1 MVRILLAVAA
11 ILSAFTAHAQ
21 SDNKLTLSGSVQSEM
36 LVPQGDSDIGAEK
49 TEDFQTNTYVDLRLQ
64 QKYFEAGARLEY
76 LEHPLPGFEGDFKGW
91 GVPHFYVKGR
101 LGDSSSDR
109 LSAELTAGTFY
120 EQFGSGFIL
129 RTYEERSLGIDNSL
143 LGARLMVKPAKG
155 IVVKALSGRQ
165 RTYWDW
171 SDAWVSGADGELSVS
186 EWVPSMQR
194 HGVNLTLGASWVNK
208 NEAQDDMLQKNVR
221 ETTATGYRYTTYQ
234 VIQPRNVNAWDVR
247 AQMNAGNVSLLAE
260 YAQKGDDPSQA
271 NGYIYGKGNV
281 AMLSASY
288 SRKGLSLLLQT
299 KRSENMS
306 FKSQRA
312 RLGIAAAINHLPSFT
327 QDQTYALA
335 AIYPYATQLADG
347 EWAYQAELGYN
358 FKRKTALGGKYGMNV
373 KVNYSYVR
381 AIDRQF
387 SDGADVISLAKTNN
401 AYAGTE
407 GYTSKFFKWGPQT
420 YYQDLDIQL
429 SRKFSKAFRLNLM
442 YMNQRYNKTVIEG
455 GSGGIIHSDI
465 FVADGKY
472 QFAPKTTLRVE
483 AQYLSTRQDEGDW
496 AFALAELS
504 LAPHWMFT
512 ISDMW
517 NCGDSD
523 MDAYPENTHHHYYQG
538 LVTFN
543 TGAHRLQAGYGR
555 TRAGFNCSGGVCR
568 WIPAQKGFTL
578 SYNYSF

>member
-1 MVRILLAVAA
+1 MKSKICVLLSL
-11 ILSAFTAHAQ
+11 LSLTASAQ
-21 SDNKLTLSGSVQSEM
+21 NNDRLTLSGSIQTDM
-36 LVPQGDSDIGAEK
+36 LIPQNDSVIGAEK
-49 TEDFQTNTYVDLRLQ
+49 DGDFLTNTYVDLKLQ
-64 QKYFEAGARLEY
+64 HRYFEAGARLEY
-76 LEHPLPGFEGDFKGW
+76 LEHPLPGFESDFKGW
-91 GVPHFYVKGR
+91 GVPYFYVKGR
-101 LGDSSSDR
+101 LGNNASDKP
-109 LSAELTAGTFY
+109 SAELTAGTFY

-143 LGARLMVKPAKG
+143 LGGRVMVKPARG
-155 IVVKALSGRQ
+155 IVLKALSGRQ

-171 SDAWVSGADGELSVS
+171 NKAWVSGADGEVAVD
-186 EWVPSMQR
+186 EWITALQQKNV
-194 HGVNLTLGASWVNK
+194 HLTLGASWVNK
-208 NEAQDDMLQKNVR
+208 NEDPDYIELPPRR

-234 VIQPRNVNAWDVR
+234 VAQPRNVNAWDVR
-247 AQMNAGNVSLLAE
+247 ANINVGDFSVLAE

-306 FKSQRA
+306 FKSQRS
-312 RLGIAAAINHLPSFT
+312 RMGIAAAINHLPAFT

-335 AIYPYATQLADG
+335 ALYPYATQLADG

-381 AIDRQF
+381 AIDRKF
-387 SDGADVISLAKTNN
+387 IDGADVISLAKTND

-407 GYTSKFFKWGPQT
+407 AYTSSFFKWGPHT

-429 SRKFSKAFRLNLM
+429 MRKFTKEFKLSFM
-442 YMNQRYNKTVIEG
+442 YMNQRYNKTVVEG
-455 GSGGIIHSDI
+455 GGGMIHSDI

-472 QFAPKTTLRVE
+472 QFSPKTTLRVE
-483 AQYLSTRQDEGDW
+483 AQYLSTKQDEGDW

-504 LAPHWMFT
+504 LAPHWMLT
-512 ISDMW
+512 VSDLW

-523 MDAYPENTHHHYYQG
+523 MAFAEYNTHHHYYQG
-538 LVTFN
+538 LVTY
-543 TGAHRLQAGYGR
+543 TLGAHRLQAGYGR

-568 WIPAQKGFTL
+568 WIPAQKGFSL